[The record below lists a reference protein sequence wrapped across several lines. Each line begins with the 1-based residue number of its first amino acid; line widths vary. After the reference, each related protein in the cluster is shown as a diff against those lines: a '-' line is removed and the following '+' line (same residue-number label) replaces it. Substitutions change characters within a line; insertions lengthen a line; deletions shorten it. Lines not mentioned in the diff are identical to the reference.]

1 MVKRSSSCLYDDS
14 TIWHVQRR
22 KKGSRKGKDC
32 VSTLGKNTRKRR
44 EEKSTSW
51 SCSNMQCCAPTK
63 REFPWNHWRGGRYL
77 FSFLLQLQRSFLTN
91 ARKDVTLGRK
101 RKREGEGEE
110 EKRIRNG
117 FRDRFFLPFSF
128 KRHTTML
135 RLLRFSQVL
144 LLLLLHH
151 RASYIR
157 RESGFVERKQP
168 ERERRRRILSSRGGE
183 GNLFGMFGPTLPMEM
198 PDW

>member
-1 MVKRSSSCLYDDS
+1 M
-14 TIWHVQRR
+14 
-22 KKGSRKGKDC
+22 
-32 VSTLGKNTRKRR
+32 
-44 EEKSTSW
+44 
-51 SCSNMQCCAPTK
+51 
-63 REFPWNHWRGGRYL
+63 

-198 PDW
+198 PGLVRKRIGSSRTESGSRKGERHVPFRYQHHE